1 VTRMWIVALFEHS
14 LRTKPSGKWKGE
26 GEVDAA
32 SYVDLSS

>member
-1 VTRMWIVALFEHS
+1 MWIVALFEHS

-26 GEVDAA
+26 GEGEVDAA